1 MHIEFHGSSAI
12 VESERTCF
20 TYEQTKVP
28 DALSSPFK
36 TPSTYFVGNY
46 IVHPYGQ
53 NNELP
58 IEIRDT
64 VKTNY
69 LAPGLLTKKTQLLW
83 GSGPRLYY
91 NRSSD
96 GVVRKEWTEDNEV
109 QDWLDNFDADNYLLK
124 EAVDYNHLEGNF
136 TKIFLSRSNRV
147 GNPKISKLEHM
158 SPEYARLATKRNGNP
173 KKADTVVEMDYSFK
187 DFNKILDY
195 RDYPMFDYKSPF
207 KHKVSAFYSN
217 LYSFCSDYYTIP
229 DIYGSL
235 EWIKRSTAVPLIF
248 KALSKNSLNVK
259 YHIVSPEEFWN
270 VKRKDLKEQCVNL
283 GKVYKEKYLDEYREN
298 LLRQISEILSGD
310 EAVGRFWHTT
320 KVFSVE
326 GVNLLEHG
334 WEIKPIDQNIKDFIE
349 SQIKLSERA
358 DNAVASG
365 LNIHGALGNIS
376 KNGTAN
382 SGSEQLYALKNYLLT
397 GIDIPEMIIT
407 KAVNYA
413 IKANWPEKRGLKLGF
428 YHDVPEKESE
438 VSPSNRIANN

>member
-1 MHIEFHGSSAI
+1 MNIEFHGNNAI
-12 VESERTCF
+12 VEAEKTCF
-20 TYEQTKVP
+20 TFEQTKVP
-28 DALSSPFK
+28 QSLGTPFMG
-36 TPSTYFVGNY
+36 TSTYFVGDY

-58 IEIRDT
+58 QEIRDT
-64 VKTNY
+64 VKNNY

-83 GSGPRLYY
+83 GTGPKLYY
-91 NRSSD
+91 QKASE
-96 GVVRKEWTEDNEV
+96 GKVRKEWVEDNEV
-109 QDWLDNFDADNYLLK
+109 QDWLDSFDAEEYLLK
-124 EAVDYNHLEGNF
+124 EAVDYNHVEGNF
-136 TKIFLSRSNRV
+136 SKIFLARSSRV
-147 GNPKISKLEHM
+147 GKPKISRLEHI

-173 KKADTVVEMDYSFK
+173 KKADTVVEMDYTFS
-187 DFNKILDY
+187 DFNKLLEY
-195 RDYPMFDYKSPF
+195 RDYPIFDYLNPF

-217 LYSFCSDYYTIP
+217 LYSFCSDYYSIP

-235 EWIKRSTAVPLIF
+235 EWIRRSTAVPLIF

-259 YHIVSPEEFWN
+259 YHITSPEEFWN
-270 VKRKDLKEQCVNL
+270 EKRRQLQQQCTDS
-283 GKVYKEKYLDEYREN
+283 GKVYKEKYLEEYRRN
-298 LLRQISEILSGD
+298 LLHQISEILSGD

-320 KVFSVE
+320 KMFSVE

-334 WEIKPIDQNIKDFIE
+334 WEIKAIDQNIKDFIE

-407 KAVNYA
+407 KAINYA
-413 IKANWPEKRGLKLGF
+413 IKANWPNKRGLKIGF
-428 YHDVPEKESE
+428 YHDVPEKESD
-438 VSPSNRIANN
+438 VSPADRISNN